1 VNASGARNRFV
12 IGLPSLETFPQLPR
26 LDSCAPPAGDAA
38 GTGSWRYMVTKTCR
52 RPALAFRGVGIRT
65 VRGRRCVSQMSLLLL
80 AAVAASSCATQS
92 VEQTLT
98 LEEHSLR
105 IPLTLEADGTV
116 MLAERPP
123 LVGRIDLSPILKAE
137 GVQPGASM
145 RATVQLMMHYG
156 RLYVVAD
163 AFRAIWEITPQ
174 PGTTRASYRPIP
186 VVRDAGQDPM
196 KDVRLSRYGSARS
209 SCLRLD
215 RAGGGPV
222 FITSNGEARDDCP

>member
-1 VNASGARNRFV
+1 MCPARP
-12 IGLPSLETFPQLPR
+12 I
-26 LDSCAPPAGDAA
+26 
-38 GTGSWRYMVTKTCR
+38 
-52 RPALAFRGVGIRT
+52 RGVGIRT
-65 VRGRRCVSQMSLLLL
+65 VRGSRCVTRISLLLLL
-80 AAVAASSCATQS
+80 AAAGSSCATQS

-137 GVQPGASM
+137 GVLPGART
-145 RATVQLMMHYG
+145 RATVQLMIHYG

-163 AFRAIWEITPQ
+163 TFRAIWEITPR
-174 PGTTRASYRPIP
+174 PGTTLASYRSIP
-186 VVRDAGQDPM
+186 VVQDAGQDAM
-196 KDVRLSRYGSARS
+196 ENVRLSRYGSAQS

-215 RAGGGPV
+215 RAGGSP
-222 FITSNGEARDDCP
+222 

>member
-1 VNASGARNRFV
+1 VLR
-12 IGLPSLETFPQLPR
+12 I
-26 LDSCAPPAGDAA
+26 
-38 GTGSWRYMVTKTCR
+38 
-52 RPALAFRGVGIRT
+52 
-65 VRGRRCVSQMSLLLL
+65 SLLLL
-80 AAVAASSCATQS
+80 LGAAGSSCATQS
-92 VEQTLT
+92 VGPTLT
-98 LEEHSLR
+98 LEQHSLR
-105 IPLTLEADGTV
+105 IPLTLEEDGTV

-137 GVQPGASM
+137 GAQPGAGTRS
-145 RATVQLMMHYG
+145 TVQLMMHYG

-174 PGTTRASYRPIP
+174 PGTTTASYRPIP
-186 VVRDAGQDPM
+186 VVRDIGQEPM

-222 FITSNGEARDDCP
+222 FITSSGDARDDCP

>member
-1 VNASGARNRFV
+1 MA
-12 IGLPSLETFPQLPR
+12 
-26 LDSCAPPAGDAA
+26 
-38 GTGSWRYMVTKTCR
+38 
-52 RPALAFRGVGIRT
+52 
-65 VRGRRCVSQMSLLLL
+65 LLLL
-80 AAVAASSCATQS
+80 VAVAASSCATQS
-92 VEQTLT
+92 IAPTLT
-98 LEEHSLR
+98 LEQHSLR

-137 GVQPGASM
+137 GVQPGTRT
-145 RATVQLMMHYG
+145 RATVQLMMNYG

-174 PGTTRASYRPIP
+174 PGTTTASYRAIP
-186 VVRDAGQDPM
+186 VVREIGQEPM

-215 RAGGGPV
+215 RAAGSPV
-222 FITSNGEARDDCP
+222 FITSKGDVRDDCP

>member
-1 VNASGARNRFV
+1 MWQT
-12 IGLPSLETFPQLPR
+12 GLP
-26 LDSCAPPAGDAA
+26 
-38 GTGSWRYMVTKTCR
+38 
-52 RPALAFRGVGIRT
+52 
-65 VRGRRCVSQMSLLLL
+65 LLL
-80 AAVAASSCATQS
+80 AAAGFSCATQS
-92 VEQTLT
+92 VEKTLT
-98 LEEHSLR
+98 LEQHSLR

-137 GVQPGASM
+137 GVPPGART

-163 AFRAIWEITPQ
+163 DFRSLWEITPQ

-186 VVRDAGQDPM
+186 VVRDTSQEPM

-215 RAGGGPV
+215 RAEGSPV
-222 FITSNGEARDDCP
+222 FITSGGDARDDCP

>member
-1 VNASGARNRFV
+1 MSPDLSIRA
-12 IGLPSLETFPQLPR
+12 
-26 LDSCAPPAGDAA
+26 
-38 GTGSWRYMVTKTCR
+38 M
-52 RPALAFRGVGIRT
+52 GIRT
-65 VRGRRCVSQMSLLLL
+65 VRGRRCVLLIAL
-80 AAVAASSCATQS
+80 AFLVAAAGSSCVTPS
-92 VEQTLT
+92 VQPTLT
-98 LEEHSLR
+98 LEQHSLR

-123 LVGRIDLSPILKAE
+123 LIGRIDLSPILKAE
-137 GVQPGASM
+137 GVRAGATR

-174 PGTTRASYRPIP
+174 PGTTAASFRPIL
-186 VVRDAGQDPM
+186 VIRDSDQEPM

-215 RAGGGPV
+215 RAGGSPV
-222 FITSNGEARDDCP
+222 FITSKGEARDDCP